1 MFTFFFLSDS
11 RRRRRHAPSRGPT
24 STCARA
30 ELNAAQE
37 ERVGEEEEVAV
48 PTTAGTNVWLAIRFS
63 CDPLFLSLIPRK
75 PSFRSFG
82 GFGGGDRETKR
93 SLSLSLPLSGSASL
107 ATEVRERE
115 GKVTACDD
123 GGGGDQRSPAVQSWA
138 GSSGEG
144 EGRTAELKWLEWKWR
159 RTRTVGR
166 RFCGTDDCRG
176 HSTQSHEHIET
187 RESGARSKIDRAAAT
202 TFNMNRAK
210 EEEEAE
216 GGVLQTAF

>member
-93 SLSLSLPLSGSASL
+93 SLSLSLSPSLRVCLSGNGSK
-107 ATEVRERE
+107 
-115 GKVTACDD
+115 GKRGKSDCMRRRRRRRPTFA
-123 GGGGDQRSPAVQSWA
+123 GRSI
-138 GSSGEG
+138 
-144 EGRTAELKWLEWKWR
+144 
-159 RTRTVGR
+159 VGR
-166 RFCGTDDCRG
+166 
-176 HSTQSHEHIET
+176 
-187 RESGARSKIDRAAAT
+187 K
-202 TFNMNRAK
+202 
-210 EEEEAE
+210 
-216 GGVLQTAF
+216 